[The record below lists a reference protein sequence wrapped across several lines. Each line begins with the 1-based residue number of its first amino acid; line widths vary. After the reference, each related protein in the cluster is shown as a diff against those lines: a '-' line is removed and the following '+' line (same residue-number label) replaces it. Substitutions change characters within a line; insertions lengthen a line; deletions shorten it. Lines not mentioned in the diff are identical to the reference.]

1 MPAYDQKLSK
11 CFYSGKSIPYM
22 PMTYGGESAR
32 SKLYEVD
39 GPTAFAVAVI
49 GHGFLISSIM

>member
-1 MPAYDQKLSK
+1 
-11 CFYSGKSIPYM
+11 M